1 MTDSGSARAKQS
13 KTDRRVEAREKARQL
28 RDERK
33 KKERRTRWLLQGGI
47 ALAAVAIIA
56 IVALVIVNSIKPESN
71 GPRNMASDGIKIAE
85 GFAVVQT
92 PGLAPSAEPVPSAA
106 NAPGVVDITIWI
118 DYLCPVCGEFEAE
131 NGELIRTL
139 VESGAATVEYHPIAI
154 LTSMSAGTQYS
165 LRAANAAACVA
176 NYDPDAFFDFNA
188 GMFAKQPA
196 EGTEGLSNAE
206 ILEIARGAGATS
218 NSIERCMADKR
229 FHSWVQAATTRA
241 GNGPLPVAN
250 TEVESVRGTPTIL
263 VDGELYNPSYPFDST
278 EFSQFV
284 LSAAGDDFARNA
296 SPSPSPSVSPSP

>member
-28 RDERK
+28 RAERM

-56 IVALVIVNSIKPESN
+56 IVALVIVNSIKPEGN

-85 GFAVVQT
+85 GLAVVQT
-92 PGLAPSAEPVPSAA
+92 PGLGPSAEPVPSAA

-176 NYDPDAFFDFNA
+176 NYNPDAFFDFNE
-188 GMFAKQPA
+188 GMFAKQPD
-196 EGTEGLSNAE
+196 EGTEGLANAE
-206 ILEIARGAGATS
+206 ILEIARAAGATS
-218 NSIERCMADKR
+218 SSLERCMESER
-229 FHSWVQAATTRA
+229 FYDWVQAATTRA
-241 GNGPLPVAN
+241 GNGPLPVEG
-250 TEVESVRGTPTIL
+250 TEVENVRGTPTVL

-284 LSAAGDDFARNA
+284 LSAAGDEFAQNA
-296 SPSPSPSVSPSP
+296 SPSPSPSVTPSP